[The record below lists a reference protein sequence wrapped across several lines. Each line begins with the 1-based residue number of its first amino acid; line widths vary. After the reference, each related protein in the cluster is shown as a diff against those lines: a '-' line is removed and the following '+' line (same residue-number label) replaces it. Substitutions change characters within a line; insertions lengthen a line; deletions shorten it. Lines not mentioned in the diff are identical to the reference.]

1 MITGVHAA
9 GPTAWL
15 IEMDSLDDVVRL
27 HAQLTAAPLPGQQ
40 EVLPAARTLLVRCGT
55 RQSARRAETGI
66 ADLRLSEATD
76 RQSAPPDGR
85 KSVDIDVVYD
95 GDDLR
100 DVADRTGLSVEAL
113 VDAHT
118 GKDWVGAFGGFA
130 PGFTYLAG
138 GDSRLVVPRR
148 DSPRTSVPAGAV
160 GLAGEFSAVYPRA
173 SPGGWQLIGHTD
185 ERMWNLDRDEPA
197 LVRPGDRVRFHA
209 VRASATAGTQT
220 ESADEQIAEPTA
232 EDARGALIIESAGL
246 QSVIEDLGRPG
257 RGDLGVSPAGAADT
271 RAARQANRLVGNVPG
286 AAVIENVMGGLR
298 MSARGD
304 QVLAVSGAEPE
315 SIIAGNR
322 TEAMGKPFLLPDGQ
336 TLAIGP
342 TRAGLRAYVAVRG
355 GIDAPPALGS
365 RSTDTMSGIGPDP
378 LTDGSVLPVAEPKPG
393 SVVGSPEP
401 SVLAGDLL
409 GDGPV
414 TLRITFGPRDDWFT
428 PKARADL
435 LTRTWVATNQSN
447 RIGVRLAVSDGD
459 ADDRD
464 ADGPLER
471 ANGGELPSEGVMP
484 GSVQVPP
491 SGLPVV
497 FLSDH
502 PVTGGYPV
510 IAVVV
515 PEDLPTAA
523 QIPPGRCIRF
533 EGVSS

>member
-1 MITGVHAA
+1 
-9 GPTAWL
+9 
-15 IEMDSLDDVVRL
+15 
-27 HAQLTAAPLPGQQ
+27 
-40 EVLPAARTLLVRCGT
+40 
-55 RQSARRAETGI
+55 
-66 ADLRLSEATD
+66 
-76 RQSAPPDGR
+76 
-85 KSVDIDVVYD
+85 
-95 GDDLR
+95 
-100 DVADRTGLSVEAL
+100 
-113 VDAHT
+113 
-118 GKDWVGAFGGFA
+118 
-130 PGFTYLAG
+130 
-138 GDSRLVVPRR
+138 
-148 DSPRTSVPAGAV
+148 
-160 GLAGEFSAVYPRA
+160 
-173 SPGGWQLIGHTD
+173 
-185 ERMWNLDRDEPA
+185 
-197 LVRPGDRVRFHA
+197 
-209 VRASATAGTQT
+209 
-220 ESADEQIAEPTA
+220 
-232 EDARGALIIESAGL
+232 
-246 QSVIEDLGRPG
+246 
-257 RGDLGVSPAGAADT
+257 
-271 RAARQANRLVGNVPG
+271 
-286 AAVIENVMGGLR
+286 
-298 MSARGD
+298 
-304 QVLAVSGAEPE
+304 
-315 SIIAGNR
+315 
-322 TEAMGKPFLLPDGQ
+322 
-336 TLAIGP
+336 
-342 TRAGLRAYVAVRG
+342 
-355 GIDAPPALGS
+355 
-365 RSTDTMSGIGPDP
+365 MSGIGPDP